1 MYGFYALRH
10 LPPDQRRVWRKMFD
24 HYIFCLDGDPAEHLP
39 VPARGILGEATPHL
53 LGRMRATLKQIL
65 SKL

>member
-1 MYGFYALRH
+1 MHGFYALRH
-10 LPPDQRRVWRKMFD
+10 LPPDQRKVWRMMFD
-24 HYIFCLDGDPAEHLP
+24 HYIFCTGGDPAAHLP
-39 VPARGILGEATPHL
+39 EPARGILGEATPHL

>member
-1 MYGFYALRH
+1 M
-10 LPPDQRRVWRKMFD
+10 MFD
-24 HYIFCLDGDPAEHLP
+24 HYIFCTDGDPAAHLP
-39 VPARGILGEATPHL
+39 EPARGILGAPTPEL